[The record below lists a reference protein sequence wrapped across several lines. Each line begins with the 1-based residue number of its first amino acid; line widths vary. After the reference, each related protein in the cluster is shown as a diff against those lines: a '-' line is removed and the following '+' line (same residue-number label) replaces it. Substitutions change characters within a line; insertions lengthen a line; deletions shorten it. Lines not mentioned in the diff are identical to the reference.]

1 MKVTTLGTWAE
12 VFAFKKEWDRLLAG
26 FEQATPFLTF
36 EWTELWWRYFG
47 EGKKL
52 CVLVV
57 EDDTG
62 VQAIAPLMRYRD
74 HSFLRLPVQVIQL
87 IGNFHSNRLDLI
99 TTNANRRA
107 CIRAIYGYLRSES
120 WDTLCCLL
128 IPECS
133 PNVCHLLDCCDDFG
147 YKAVIQRV
155 QQSPYVKV
163 ETDWSAYWA
172 SRSEGGRRG
181 LKNRIRHLEAM
192 GALKIET
199 TSCPADDVDS
209 LMGSI
214 FEVAS
219 KGWAYRLGSAIC
231 STPQL
236 QGFYADLARMAN
248 RQRWLKCHLLKLDD
262 KPIAF
267 EMCLH
272 YNNTTYGLKSGYS
285 EEFSRYSPGRVL
297 WYLAL
302 QKDFSSHV
310 AEFDFLGN
318 SDPYKLRW
326 ATGMR
331 EHLKLYIFNSTLRA
345 RWLHW
350 LPLQMKERVKNSNIQ
365 IGRVFRNR
373 TGHVATN
380 VPE

>member
-1 MKVTTLGTWAE
+1 MKVTKLGTWAE
-12 VFAFKKEWDRLLAG
+12 VLPFKKDWDRLLDG

-47 EGKKL
+47 EGKEL
-52 CVLVV
+52 CLLVV

-87 IGNFHSNRLDLI
+87 IGNFHSNRLDVI
-99 TTNANRRA
+99 TTVANRRA
-107 CIRAIYGYLRSES
+107 CIKAIYGYLQSES
-120 WDTLCCLL
+120 WDTLYCLL

-133 PNVCHLLDCCDDFG
+133 PNVSHLLDCCEDFG
-147 YKAVIQRV
+147 YKAVMQRV

-192 GALKIET
+192 GTLHFET
-199 TSCPADDVDS
+199 MYLADDVDG
-209 LMGSI
+209 LMESI

-219 KGWAYRLGSAIC
+219 KGWAYRQGSAIC

-236 QGFYADLARMAN
+236 KGFYAELARIAN
-248 RQRWLKCHLLKLDD
+248 RRQWLKCHLLKLDD

-272 YNNTTYGLKSGYS
+272 YNNTTYGLKSGYC
-285 EEFSRYSPGRVL
+285 EELSKLSPGRVL

-302 QKDFSSHV
+302 QKDFSTHI

-318 SDPYKLRW
+318 SEPYKLRW

-331 EHLKLYIFNSTLRA
+331 EHLKLFIFNSTLRA
-345 RWLHW
+345 KWLHW
-350 LPLQMKERVKNSNIQ
+350 KPLQMKEMLKNSNAQ
-365 IGRVFRNR
+365 IVRAFSHRAGDV
-373 TGHVATN
+373 TAN
-380 VPE
+380 VHG